1 MGAIRAGRSG
11 KLGSSGPVKPS
22 VASGMGLIA
31 GGGNGVLLADDP
43 AFQEACK
50 VGAAAGS
57 TCQGLGSGE
66 NYPNSVRHASEAC

>member
-1 MGAIRAGRSG
+1 MGAIKAGRSG

-57 TCQGLGSGE
+57 FQGLESGE
-66 NYPNSVRHASEAC
+66 NYLNSVRHASEAC